1 MNRADKNKGFTLIEL
16 MLAMA
21 FLSVLLISIAL
32 LLIQIGTIYNKGMVT
47 KEINQTGRA
56 VSDDF
61 RRVAGAAESITLDT
75 DYVATTGGGRLCL
88 GTYSYIWNTAK
99 ALKNNDVNLTTYSTT
114 PTKQIRL
121 VKVVDKVK
129 LYCAKT
135 TSGALTYKQIQ
146 PTDEPAAR
154 ELLPTGDHLLNLTQ
168 LGLLPAAT
176 VSDSTT
182 GETLYTLQYTIG
194 TGEIEAMNADQSACL
209 PPDNINSD
217 LTYCTVQQFSLVLRT
232 GNKVN

>member
-1 MNRADKNKGFTLIEL
+1 MNHAHKNAGFTLIEL

-32 LLIQIGTIYNKGMVT
+32 LLIQIGTIYNKGMVI

-56 VSDDF
+56 VSDDL
-61 RRVAGAAESITLDT
+61 RRTAGAAESITLDA
-75 DYVATTGGGRLCL
+75 DYVVTTAGGRLCL
-88 GTYSYIWNTAK
+88 GTYSYIWNTAN
-99 ALKNNDVNLTTYSTT
+99 ALKNNDVNVTTYSTET
-114 PTKQIRL
+114 TKQLRL

-135 TSGALTYKQIQ
+135 PANALVYKQILQ
-146 PTDEPAAR
+146 SDEASAR
-154 ELLPTGDHLLNLTQ
+154 ELLPAGDHTLSMTQ
-168 LGLLPAAT
+168 LSLLPSAV

-182 GETLYTLQYTIG
+182 GETLYTLQYTLG
-194 TGEIEAMNADQSACL
+194 TGEISAMNADQSACL
-209 PPDNINSD
+209 PPDNPDSD